1 MRGPRLI
8 RQQTQHTQHTGGVN
22 VSLLARYRESVQ
34 ALLDDVY
41 AANHE
46 AIERAAEILC
56 NAIAEDRLVH
66 VFGPG
71 AHSYMGAEEMFY
83 RAGGLACIN
92 AILDPGVSM
101 EHGALRTTRIERT
114 PGYAAAVL
122 ATYPL
127 QAGDPFIITS
137 SYGINAVSV
146 EAAEYGREKGLW
158 VIAITSASFGKE
170 LPVDHPARHPSGKS
184 LPEIAHVTID
194 NKVPVGD
201 ALIEVEGVD
210 ERVGPSSTLTTSFC
224 AGLLVL
230 RTVELLRDRGIR
242 PPLWRSANS
251 PGGEE
256 ANRRLIEKYRGRIKH
271 L

>member
-1 MRGPRLI
+1 MSAL
-8 RQQTQHTQHTGGVN
+8 QQYRDKVQEMLDEVYRAN
-22 VSLLARYRESVQ
+22 IEAVEKAAR
-34 ALLDDVY
+34 
-41 AANHE
+41 
-46 AIERAAEILC
+46 ILC
-56 NAIAEDRLVH
+56 DAIAEDRLIH

-114 PGYAAAVL
+114 TGYAASIL
-122 ATYPL
+122 PDYDL
-127 QAGDPFIITS
+127 KAGDPIIITS
-137 SYGINAVSV
+137 SYGVNAVSV
-146 EAAEYGREKGLW
+146 ETAEYARAKGLW
-158 VIAITSASFGKE
+158 VIAITSASFGKI
-170 LPVDHPARHPSGKS
+170 LPPDHPARHPSGKT
-184 LPEIAHVTID
+184 LPDLAHVTID

-201 ALIEVEGVD
+201 AIISLEGVE
-210 ERVGPSSTLTTSFC
+210 ERICPISTLATSFC
-224 AGLLVL
+224 IGMLTL
-230 RTVELLRDRGIR
+230 RTVEMLRDRGIR

-256 ANRRLIEKYRGRIKH
+256 ANRRLIEKYKGRIRH

>member
-1 MRGPRLI
+1 M
-8 RQQTQHTQHTGGVN
+8 N
-22 VSLLARYRESVQ
+22 VLARYRDSVQ
-34 ALLDDVY
+34 ALLDEVY
-41 AANHE
+41 AVNQE
-46 AIERAAEILC
+46 AIEQAAKILC
-56 NAIAEDRLVH
+56 EAIADDRLVH

-92 AILDPGVSM
+92 AVLDAGVSM
-101 EHGALRTTRIERT
+101 EHGALRTTRVERT

-122 ATYPL
+122 ETYQL
-127 QAGDPFIITS
+127 EAGDPLIITS

-146 EAAEYGREKGLW
+146 EAAEYARAKGLW
-158 VIAITSASFGKE
+158 VIAITSASFGKL
-170 LPVDHPARHPSGKS
+170 LPADHPARHPSGKS
-184 LPEIAHVTID
+184 LPELAHVTID
-194 NKVPVGD
+194 NRVPVGD
-201 ALIEVEGVD
+201 ALIALDGVE

-230 RTVELLRDRGIR
+230 RTVELLRDRGVR

-256 ANRRLIEKYRGRIKH
+256 ANRRLIEKYKGRIKH